1 MLDVEVDL
9 DAEHKVR
16 GIMAIGCLP
25 LSAVILPS
33 FTALASYQEWD
44 SSQSRFL
51 LKLGAFAGGVGE
63 HSKASVA
70 LGFCSRQR
78 S

>member
-1 MLDVEVDL
+1 MLDIEVDL

-33 FTALASYQEWD
+33 SMALASYQEWD
-44 SSQSRFL
+44 SS
-51 LKLGAFAGGVGE
+51 
-63 HSKASVA
+63 
-70 LGFCSRQR
+70 
-78 S
+78 